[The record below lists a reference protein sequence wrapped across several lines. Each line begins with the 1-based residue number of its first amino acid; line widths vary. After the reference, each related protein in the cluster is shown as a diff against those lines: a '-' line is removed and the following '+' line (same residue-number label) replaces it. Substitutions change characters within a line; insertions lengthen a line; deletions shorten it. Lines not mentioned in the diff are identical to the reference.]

1 MFGRHAWRNP
11 YKEKMSK
18 HFVIGMARKRRIF
31 DDDDF
36 FGFDREFERMRE
48 EMERLMEEM
57 MVRIPEPDL
66 EKLAKQQKSGVYGL
80 SIRIGPDGK
89 PVVREFGNMTP
100 EAGKEEKI
108 PISDE
113 REPLVDVIE
122 GEKEITVI
130 AEVPGVEKK
139 DIRISGGGKELEI
152 RVETANRKYHKV
164 LELPS
169 RADFGKAKAAYN
181 NGVLEIVIPKGG
193 GKESKK
199 IEIG

>member
-11 YKEKMSK
+11 YKEKTRK
-18 HFVIGMARKRRIF
+18 HFVIGMAKRRRIF
-31 DDDDF
+31 GDEDF

-48 EMERLMEEM
+48 EMEHLMEEM

-80 SIRIGPDGK
+80 SIKIGPDGK
-89 PVVREFGNMTP
+89 PIVREFGNMTP
-100 EAGKEEKI
+100 EAWKEEKI
-108 PISDE
+108 PISEE

-122 GEKEITVI
+122 REKEITVI

-139 DIRISGGGKELEI
+139 DIRISGEEKELEI
-152 RVETANRKYHKV
+152 KVETANRKYHKV

-169 RADFGKAKAAYN
+169 QVDFGKAKAAYN

-199 IEIG
+199 IEIK